1 MLKRFKKHTLTKLAI
16 SLMALIVFPA
26 HAAEEESRTWLN
38 MQATGI
44 TSIQNLRWYMELQP
58 RGRDDFRERDQ
69 FFIRPALI
77 YTLAP
82 KTSFWL
88 GYAYVRTY
96 VDNPL
101 LQDEH
106 RAWQQ
111 LLHEFEPIDGIRL
124 RSWTRLEQ
132 RKFES
137 AGDIGHKIR
146 QRVAMNIPFA
156 HQPNL
161 STLISNEYHHNMNST
176 DYGARS
182 GFDQNRLFLGLA
194 WKASQQSLVE
204 IGYLNQFINRR
215 NEDAMNH
222 VLATTLYYNF

>member
-1 MLKRFKKHTLTKLAI
+1 MFNCFKKQTLNLLAMGLLAFI
-16 SLMALIVFPA
+16 APPGY
-26 HAAEEESRTWLN
+26 AAEEDGRAWLN
-38 MQATGI
+38 MQATGS
-44 TSIQNLRWYMELQP
+44 TSIKNVRWYIELQP
-58 RGRDDFRERDQ
+58 RVRDDFRERDQ

-82 KTSFWL
+82 KTSLWL
-88 GYAYVRTY
+88 GYAYARTY
-96 VDNPL
+96 IDNPL

-137 AGDIGHKIR
+137 AGDIGHKVR
-146 QRVAMNIPFA
+146 QRVAINIPFA
-156 HQPNL
+156 HYPNL
-161 STLISNEYHHNMNST
+161 STLISNEYHHNLNST

-194 WKASQQSLVE
+194 WKASPQSLIE
-204 IGYLNQFINRR
+204 IGYLNQYVNRR

>member
-1 MLKRFKKHTLTKLAI
+1 MFNCYKKQTLNLLAMG
-16 SLMALIVFPA
+16 LMAFIASPA
-26 HAAEEESRTWLN
+26 HALEEDSRAWLN
-38 MQATGI
+38 MQATGS
-44 TSIQNLRWYMELQP
+44 TSIQNVRWYMELQP
-58 RGRDDFRERDQ
+58 RVRDDFRERDQ
-69 FFIRPALI
+69 FFIRPAII
-77 YTLAP
+77 YVLAP
-82 KTSFWL
+82 KTSLWL
-88 GYAYVRTY
+88 GYAYARTN

-101 LQDEH
+101 LRDEH

-111 LLHEFEPIDGIRL
+111 VLHEFVPIDGIRL

-146 QRVAMNIPFA
+146 QRVATNIPFA
-156 HQPNL
+156 HYPNL
-161 STLISNEYHHNMNST
+161 STLISNEYHHNLNST

-194 WKASQQSLVE
+194 WKVSPQSLVE
-204 IGYLNQFINRR
+204 IGYLNQYINRR

>member
-1 MLKRFKKHTLTKLAI
+1 MFNRFKKQALNTIAMGLI
-16 SLMALIVFPA
+16 ALIVLPA
-26 HAAEEESRTWLN
+26 YAAEEDNRAWLN
-38 MQATGI
+38 VQATGS
-44 TSIQNLRWYMELQP
+44 TSIQNVRWYMELQP
-58 RGRDDFRERDQ
+58 RVRDDFRERDQ
-69 FFIRPALI
+69 FFFRPALI
-77 YTLAP
+77 YALAP
-82 KTSFWL
+82 KTSLWI

-96 VDNPL
+96 VDSPL

-111 LLHEFEPIDGIRL
+111 LLHEFEPIGGIRL

-156 HQPNL
+156 HYPNL
-161 STLISNEYHHNMNST
+161 STLISNEYHHNLNST
-176 DYGARS
+176 DYGAGS
-182 GFDQNRLFLGLA
+182 GFDQNRLFGGIA
-194 WKASQQSLVE
+194 WKASPQSLIEV
-204 IGYLNQFINRR
+204 GYLNQYVNRH

>member
-1 MLKRFKKHTLTKLAI
+1 MFNRFKKQALKTIAMGLI
-16 SLMALIVFPA
+16 ALIVLPSY
-26 HAAEEESRTWLN
+26 AAEEDNRAWLN
-38 MQATGI
+38 VQATGS
-44 TSIQNLRWYMELQP
+44 TSIQNVRWYMELQP
-58 RGRDDFRERDQ
+58 RVRDDFRERDQ
-69 FFIRPALI
+69 FFFRPALI
-77 YTLAP
+77 YALAP
-82 KTSFWL
+82 KTSLWI

-96 VDNPL
+96 VDSPL

-111 LLHEFEPIDGIRL
+111 LLHEFEPIGGIRL

-156 HQPNL
+156 HYPNL
-161 STLISNEYHHNMNST
+161 STLISNEYHHNLNST

-182 GFDQNRLFLGLA
+182 GFDQNRLFGGIA
-194 WKASQQSLVE
+194 WKASPQSLIEV
-204 IGYLNQFINRR
+204 GYLNQYVNRH